1 MKKRILGVIDATYK
15 GELEELIIDRSLAA
29 VPFAGRYRLIDF
41 ILSSMV
47 NSGIKS
53 VALFPKYQY
62 RSLMDHLG
70 SGRNWDLNRK
80 RDGLFLFPPQLL
92 DVPNGGNS
100 FDQFAANLSFFKRC
114 SQEYTL
120 VANCFTVANIDFR
133 AILESHIE
141 ADCDITELRHDGK
154 SLDMYVLKTSLLI
167 ELLENHNQTGF
178 TSMNDV
184 VNSLAH
190 NYKVCY
196 YQFKDYAVM
205 IDSVK
210 KYYATSIEFLQPSIW
225 KNFFQKDQPIFTKV
239 MDEPPT
245 LYAKD
250 ASIQNSM
257 IANGCQIDGKIE
269 NSIIARGVKIG
280 KNVVIKN
287 SIILQKCV
295 IEDDCILENVILDK
309 DVMIE
314 SGRKIRVSLDSP
326 RILRKDTVQGA
337 LMNS

>member
-1 MKKRILGVIDATYK
+1 MKKKVLGVIDATYK
-15 GELEELIIDRSLAA
+15 GDLEELIIERSLAA

-41 ILSSMV
+41 VLSSMV

-62 RSLMDHLG
+62 HSLMDHLG

-80 RDGLFLFPPQLL
+80 RDGLFLFPPQLFDL
-92 DVPNGGNS
+92 PNGGNS
-100 FDQFAANLSFFKRC
+100 FDQFAAHLSFFKRS
-114 SQEYTL
+114 SQEYT
-120 VANCFTVANIDFR
+120 VIANCFTVANIDFR
-133 AILESHIE
+133 SILDEHIN
-141 ADCDITELRHDGK
+141 ADCDITEIRHEGK
-154 SLDMYVLKTSLLI
+154 SMDMYILKTSLLI
-167 ELLENHNQTGF
+167 ELLENHEKTGF
-178 TSMNDV
+178 TSMYDV
-184 VNSLAH
+184 VNSLTH
-190 NYKVCY
+190 DYKVCY
-196 YQFKDYAVM
+196 YQFKGYAVM

-210 KYYATSIEFLQPSIW
+210 KYYETSMEFLQPAIW

-257 IANGCQIDGKIE
+257 IANGCQIDGRIE

-280 KNVVIKN
+280 KNAVIKN
-287 SIILQKCV
+287 SVILQKCE
-295 IEDDCILENVILDK
+295 ISDDCVLENVILDK
-309 DVMIE
+309 DVVIE
-314 SGRKIRVSLDSP
+314 SGRRIRVSPDAP
-326 RILRKDTVQGA
+326 KILRKDSVQGA